1 MLIEIRWHGRGGQ
14 GAVTASNLLAK
25 AASYENIWAQS
36 LVFFGA
42 ERRGAH
48 VAAYT
53 RLSDKYIKYH
63 HFVHTP
69 DYIVVLAPQLFDTVN
84 VTEGLKENG
93 TIIANYSTN
102 SVNELLEKVNGRW
115 RVAVVDATSIA
126 VDLDLQVAGIPV
138 VNTIMLGAF
147 SRVAGLP
154 SIESVEKAIR
164 ESWSGEIAEKN
175 VEGAQRAY
183 KEVKIVKE

>member
-1 MLIEIRWHGRGGQ
+1 MLIEVRWHGRGGQ

-25 AASYENIWAQS
+25 AAAYENIWAQS

-48 VAAYT
+48 VSAYT

-63 HFVHTP
+63 HFVHNP
-69 DYIVVLAPQLFDTVN
+69 DYIVVLAPQLFKTVN
-84 VTEGLKENG
+84 VTEGLKVGG
-93 TIIANYSTN
+93 TIVANYEPEKAD
-102 SVNELLEKVNGRW
+102 ELVSEFDGRW
-115 RVAVVDATSIA
+115 RIAVVDATSIA
-126 VDLDLQVAGIPV
+126 IDLDLQVAGIPV

-154 SIESVEKAIR
+154 SIDSVEKAIR
-164 ESWSGEIAEKN
+164 DSWAEGIADKN
-175 VEGAQRAY
+175 IEGAKRAY
-183 KEVKIVKE
+183 KEVKLIKE